1 MDWNWFFSTLSQSA
15 AALIGIIG
23 AYVISRLLAINSEI
37 NALGSE
43 LDDLLIDYNGIIL
56 KINRI
61 RFDWYTTFLVKNNTK
76 LKKMI
81 NKGDFEDLTEDKV
94 IEKIYEIDDSI
105 FKIDDAVLTA
115 YNELRVNYK
124 PFKALI
130 IFDAINNNQINELL
144 NERERFE
151 NLQIAS
157 YILIE
162 KFKKNSQH
170 LNYFDNALKAMKI
183 IIYTLLFAFFLLVIY
198 PLHFMP
204 MSENQDPE
212 ISFKLKQII
221 ISIYSLKGG
230 LLIMFFSI
238 IGGLFLYFLYLTK
251 LIKRIL
257 NYENERN
264 SDYYKNIKNYSVH
277 FK

>member
-61 RFDWYTTFLVKNNTK
+61 RFEWYTTFLVKNNTK

-94 IEKIYEIDDSI
+94 IEKIYEIDDSL

-124 PFKALI
+124 PFKALL
-130 IFDAINNNQINELL
+130 IFDAINNNQINELF

-204 MSENQDPE
+204 MSANQDPE
-212 ISFKLKQII
+212 ISFNLEQII

-257 NYENERN
+257 NYENGRN